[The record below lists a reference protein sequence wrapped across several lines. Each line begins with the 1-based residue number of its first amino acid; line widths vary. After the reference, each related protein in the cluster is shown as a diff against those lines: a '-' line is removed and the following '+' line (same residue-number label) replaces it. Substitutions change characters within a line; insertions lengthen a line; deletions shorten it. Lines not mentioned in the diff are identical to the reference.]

1 MGSEMCIRDR
11 SIIDTA
17 VIDNVNPIEKVEHSS
32 IIIAS
37 TVQGVSP
44 RDLLKGETQVA
55 KIEKF
60 SPLLLADA

>member
-1 MGSEMCIRDR
+1 
-11 SIIDTA
+11 
-17 VIDNVNPIEKVEHSS
+17 
-32 IIIAS
+32 IIAS